1 MTDMFAPGATLRA
14 AREKHNL
21 TQADIAEATRIKAH
35 IIEAIENNDFQQI
48 ATPLYAKGFI
58 KMYAERVGLDPDPL
72 IREYLARFA
81 NKVRPTLRAHPPPA
95 PVEQAQAPVRSRT
108 KAAPP
113 VPAAGAL
120 LEAGRAAAARVA
132 SDLAVVS
139 REAVL
144 AVRMAWAVRRGAGG
158 WRRRRGF
165 GLPRVNDRLEEFP
178 IGRYAAVGTAIV
190 AIAILAGFAVVLLRG
205 RGTSSR
211 LVPVEVAAPV
221 APKAAPAS
229 AVRLRLAEEPP
240 APYLKP
246 RKPAA
251 P

>member
-1 MTDMFAPGATLRA
+1 
-14 AREKHNL
+14 
-21 TQADIAEATRIKAH
+21 
-35 IIEAIENNDFQQI
+35 
-48 ATPLYAKGFI
+48 
-58 KMYAERVGLDPDPL
+58 
-72 IREYLARFA
+72 
-81 NKVRPTLRAHPPPA
+81 
-95 PVEQAQAPVRSRT
+95 
-108 KAAPP
+108 
-113 VPAAGAL
+113 
-120 LEAGRAAAARVA
+120 
-132 SDLAVVS
+132 VVS